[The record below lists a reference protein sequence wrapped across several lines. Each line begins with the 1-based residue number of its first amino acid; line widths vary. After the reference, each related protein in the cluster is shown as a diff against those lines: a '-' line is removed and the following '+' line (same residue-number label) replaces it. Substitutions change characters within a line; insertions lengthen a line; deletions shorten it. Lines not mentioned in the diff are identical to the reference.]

1 LETVT
6 SPILIAAK
14 YNCRVYVFSSANPPY
29 FFLVFPKIGRIG
41 GFLHGCFPKIKIWTF
56 GKTQHVVGQDWIRRI
71 GFFARLLNTIG
82 KTRNRKLTN
91 LLTKTIHKDTCS
103 ESLQKRTTITN
114 KLADGSTK
122 VSTIYE
128 DGRELTATYAAE
140 QTIKP
145 IAPIKLAHHHALSD
159 EEKLA
164 LHKMIQFDKST
175 ATIPNAFISLSF
187 NRKST
192 DQDYAT
198 DQLKLFYKR
207 MQEITFGQNW
217 ESAVLKQRNS
227 NSLDTRRNVLG
238 APAHFVMENVDSN
251 LHWHGVMFLTKQHYS
266 RLKLKAKK
274 HSDGEGAPILHERL
288 AQVWRSMNPAGTM
301 TLRRIAASTL
311 SRDTYYLIKRLN
323 TLSDYQSKYVVA
335 PHFDR

>member
-1 LETVT
+1 MLYVPRQPANPRFSCPT
-6 SPILIAAK
+6 SPNWRVSHDCAAVAQGHPENKNMDFWENTTCGGSGLDSADWVFRESAK
-14 YNCRVYVFSSANPPY
+14 YYWTR
-29 FFLVFPKIGRIG
+29 KIGI
-41 GFLHGCFPKIKIWTF
+41 LDMDILEANIEA
-56 GKTQHVVGQDWIRRI
+56 RR
-71 GFFARLLNTIG
+71 
-82 KTRNRKLTN
+82 
-91 LLTKTIHKDTCS
+91 
-103 ESLQKRTTITN
+103 QKRATITN

-128 DGRELTATYAAE
+128 DGRELTATYTAE

-164 LHKMIQFDKST
+164 LHKMLQYDKAT
-175 ATIPNAFISLSF
+175 ATIPNAFISLAF
-187 NRKST
+187 NQKNI
-192 DQDYAT
+192 DLEYAT
-198 DQLKLFYKR
+198 KQLKLFYKR
-207 MQEITFGQNW
+207 MQEITFGQTW

-227 NSLDTRRNVLG
+227 NSLETRRNVLG

-274 HSDGEGAPILHERL
+274 RMDGEGAPILHERL
-288 AQVWRSMNPAGTM
+288 AQVWQSMNPAGTM
-301 TLRRIAASTL
+301 TLRRIAADTL
-311 SRDTYYLIKRLN
+311 SRDTYYIIKRLN
-323 TLSDYQSKYVVA
+323 TLSDYESKYVVA